1 MSTEKRANR
10 AARRG
15 AASAIVAAVALP
27 AFALAAP
34 AHATADPAPTQ
45 TAPRAAAVQTTGLQ
59 TTGLRANTA
68 RPGTPQAVSLQ
79 AGAPQA
85 GTAVA
90 ADTVGQIANGLVNS
104 RLYVTSEAGNVLS
117 AAQRNRIEQSL
128 AGDGDAD
135 IRAVVIS
142 NSATGNQVRQ
152 LLPAVA
158 ERVGKG
164 ETFVAVTADGS
175 RMAAISKALDR
186 GEINQ
191 IITRTNGQPLEQRL
205 IDFGNR
211 AEKKVDDNTAS
222 GAIVGYVV
230 LGVFVVLGALVL
242 GGFLTARKRRLAREA
257 KEMDDLKVGV
267 EEDVTRLGED
277 IARLDLDVMDK
288 DLDPATRADYE
299 HALNSYDQAKRATER
314 AARPQDMQ
322 SVTTA
327 LEDGRYYMTA
337 TRARL
342 AGEPVPERRP
352 PCFFN
357 PQHGPS
363 VQDVVWAPPGGSAR
377 SVPACAADAEAVTH
391 GTDPDIRMVPYRGA
405 RQPYWNAGPAYAPY
419 AGGYYYGYGGIDLLG
434 GLLIGTTLGSL
445 MGGGLGWGGGYGG
458 MDGFGD
464 GGGDIGGGWDFGGG
478 DWGGGGDFGGF

>member
-1 MSTEKRANR
+1 MSTEKRAIR

-15 AASAIVAAVALP
+15 AASAIIAAVAVP

-34 AHATADPAPTQ
+34 ADAMAQTTTAHATAAQPVQPRAQTAPAMA
-45 TAPRAAAVQTTGLQ
+45 APRAAA
-59 TTGLRANTA
+59 
-68 RPGTPQAVSLQ
+68 PQAVP
-79 AGAPQA
+79 PQA
-85 GTAVA
+85 VPPQAAA
-90 ADTVGQIANGLVNS
+90 ADTVGQIANGLINS

-117 AAQRNRIEQSL
+117 AAQRNHIEQSFT
-128 AGDGDAD
+128 GDGDAD
-135 IRAVVIS
+135 IRAMVIS
-142 NSATGNQVRQ
+142 NSATASQVRQ

-158 ERVGKG
+158 ERVGNG

-191 IITRTNGQPLEQRL
+191 IVTRTNGQPLEQRL
-205 IDFGNR
+205 VDFGNR

-222 GAIVGYVV
+222 GAVVGYVV
-230 LGVFVVLGALVL
+230 LGIFVVLAALVA
-242 GGFLTARKRRLAREA
+242 GAFLTARKRRQAREA
-257 KEMDDLKVGV
+257 KEMDDLKEGV

-288 DLDPATRADYE
+288 GLDPATRADYE
-299 HALNSYDQAKRATER
+299 HALNSYDQAKRATEH

-322 SVTTA
+322 QVTTA

-363 VQDVVWAPPGGSAR
+363 VEDVMWAPPGGSAR
-377 SVPACAADAEAVTH
+377 SVPACAADAEAVLH

-405 RQPYWNAGPAYAPY
+405 RRPYWNAGPAYAPY
-419 AGGYYYGYGGIDLLG
+419 AGGYYYGYGGFDLLG
-434 GLLIGTTLGSL
+434 GLLIGTALGSL
-445 MGGGLGWGGGYGG
+445 MGPGLGWGGMGYGG

-478 DWGGGGDFGGF
+478 DWGGGGGDFGGF

>member
-1 MSTEKRANR
+1 MSTEKRAIR

-15 AASAIVAAVALP
+15 AASAIIAAVAVP

-34 AHATADPAPTQ
+34 ADATAQTTTAHATAAQPAQTQ
-45 TAPRAAAVQTTGLQ
+45 TTLAMAAPRAVA
-59 TTGLRANTA
+59 
-68 RPGTPQAVSLQ
+68 PQAV
-79 AGAPQA
+79 APQA
-85 GTAVA
+85 AAPQAVA
-90 ADTVGQIANGLVNS
+90 ADTVGQIANGLINS

-117 AAQRNRIEQSL
+117 AAQQNHIEQSF

-135 IRAVVIS
+135 IRAMVIS
-142 NSATGNQVRQ
+142 NSATASQVRQ

-205 IDFGNR
+205 VDFGNR

-222 GAIVGYVV
+222 GAVVGYVV
-230 LGVFVVLGALVL
+230 LGVFVVLGALVMSA
-242 GGFLTARKRRLAREA
+242 FLTARKRRQAREA
-257 KEMDDLKVGV
+257 KEMDDLKEGV

-288 DLDPATRADYE
+288 GLDPATRADYE
-299 HALNSYDQAKRATER
+299 HALNSYDQAKGATER

-322 SVTTA
+322 RVTTA

-342 AGEPVPERRP
+342 AGDPVPERRA

-377 SVPACAADAEAVTH
+377 SVPACAADAEAVMR

-419 AGGYYYGYGGIDLLG
+419 AGGYYYGYGGFDLLG
-434 GLLIGTTLGSL
+434 GLLIGTALGSM
-445 MGGGLGWGGGYGG
+445 MGPGLGWGGTGG

-464 GGGDIGGGWDFGGG
+464 GGGDMGGGWDFGGG